1 MTAWRNR
8 SPAGRSHCTDGNA
21 WQAELTARVS
31 LYEVVI
37 HGIRRKSGIA
47 VRCSGCY
54 MNELVRAV
62 GGFAAVP
69 SVDPFIA
76 CTDPFA
82 GAAIMD
88 AMLIIGFTC
97 FFIVVLLI

>member
-1 MTAWRNR
+1 
-8 SPAGRSHCTDGNA
+8 
-21 WQAELTARVS
+21 
-31 LYEVVI
+31 
-37 HGIRRKSGIA
+37 
-47 VRCSGCY
+47 

-76 CTDPFA
+76 CIDPFA